1 MTGRSR
7 ADRLFRLLL
16 RLFPSE
22 FRGEFGDEM
31 SAVFG
36 DARADAAAAGRL
48 GILRLWCRTLGGSI
62 KTAPREHAAVLVRDA
77 RYGLRLMWKYPLATA
92 AAMLTIALGVGANTA
107 MFTVVNAVLLQLP
120 FDDPDR
126 LVSVLRRDAQGRSA
140 AIPVTQFRTWNEHV
154 DAVES
159 LAGYTMSSPV
169 LTGTGPPDR
178 LRLECF
184 SANMFSTLGVS
195 PMIGRTFSTQ
205 DDSPGAAPVIV
216 VSHSFWAEHIGRD
229 PGSIGRV
236 LTLDGVPVTVIGVMS
251 KEFDG
256 PRALRNL
263 DGWIPLTPCLD
274 SIRSQGRSA
283 TTINVYGRLKRDVSP
298 RIAAEQMDAAVDPA
312 ASRGDSFRVHLT
324 PLTEQIYGDVKKPLL
339 ALLGAAG
346 FVLLIAC
353 ANVASLLL
361 GRVDARRR
369 ELAVRAALG
378 CSRARVVRQLL
389 TESVVFASCGGAAGL
404 LMANW
409 SLGLLVSL
417 MPGGIRRIDHIALDG
432 TVLAA
437 SLAISTATGLLFGI
451 LPALSASRVDP
462 GAALKESPLLT
473 TPARR
478 RIRGALIVSEVALSV
493 ALLTGAGLMMKT
505 FLHLRPANP
514 GFEPAGKVAA
524 TISLPRRQYSD
535 GPAWTAFLE
544 NLRQRLLLRSG
555 VEAVVATSY
564 VPLSGFVSSAEV
576 QPVGRDGS
584 SVTVYAP
591 RVTSDYFREMGI
603 PVVRGRAF
611 TIGDGAGA
619 GVAIVN
625 ETMASRMWPGQDPL
639 GRQVV
644 YRGGSNSASTMT
656 IVGVARDVR
665 DTGSRLTAR
674 PEIYVPF
681 ADDPVPVIRIVVRTP
696 LDTELIEPVIRQEA
710 AAIDPRL
717 PVGDVEPLAE
727 IVARSVATWRF
738 AASLLATF
746 AGIAATLASVGLF
759 AVVGGWV
766 TERTPE
772 IGVRMAL
779 GAGRGTVLRFFLAR
793 GAILTAL
800 GVMGGLA
807 LAALTTRFLVA
818 WLVDASPLD
827 RPTFAAAAAA
837 MAAVGLVSTYLAA
850 RRATS
855 IDPLSALRS

>member
-1 MTGRSR
+1 MRGRSR
-7 ADRLFRLLL
+7 ADRVFRLLL

-22 FRGEFGDEM
+22 FRGDFGDEM
-31 SAVFG
+31 SAVFR
-36 DARADAAAAGRL
+36 DERADAAAAGRV
-48 GILRLWCRTLGGSI
+48 GMVQLWWRTLLGSL
-62 KTAPREHAAVLVRDA
+62 KTAPREHLAVLARDA
-77 RYGLRLMWKYPLATA
+77 AYGLRLMRKSPLATGA
-92 AAMLTIALGVGANTA
+92 AILTIALGVGANTA

-120 FDDPDR
+120 FEDPSR
-126 LVSVLRRDAQGRSA
+126 LVSVLRQDGQGRSA
-140 AIPVTQFRTWNEHV
+140 AIPLTQFRTWNERV

-169 LTGTGPPDR
+169 LTGTGAPGS

-184 SANMFSTLGVS
+184 SANMFSMLGVS
-195 PMIGRTFSTQ
+195 PARGRTFDAQ
-205 DDSPGAAPVIV
+205 DDTAGAPPVMV
-216 VSHSFWAEHIGRD
+216 VSYPFWAGRLGRD
-229 PGSIGRV
+229 PASIGRA

-256 PRALRNL
+256 PRALRRL
-263 DGWIPLTPCLD
+263 DGWIPLTPCLE
-274 SIRSQGRSA
+274 SIRTQGRPA
-283 TTINVYGRLKRDVSP
+283 TTISVYGRLKRGVSA
-298 RIAAEQMDAAVDPA
+298 RVAAEQMDAAIDQPTPA
-312 ASRGDSFRVHLT
+312 RDGLRVHLS

-361 GRVDARRR
+361 SRVDARRR

-378 CSRARVVRQLL
+378 CSRSRVVRQLL
-389 TESVVFASCGGAAGL
+389 TESVVFALCGGAAGL
-404 LMANW
+404 LIANW
-409 SLGLLVSL
+409 SLGVLVSL

-432 TVLAA
+432 YVLAA
-437 SLAISTATGLLFGI
+437 CLALSTGTALLFGL
-451 LPALSASRVDP
+451 LPALQASRLDP
-462 GAALKESPLLT
+462 GAALKDSALLT
-473 TPARR
+473 TPSRR

-514 GFEPAGKVAA
+514 GFEPEGKVAA
-524 TISLPRRQYSD
+524 TISLPRPQYAA
-535 GPAWTAFLE
+535 GPAWTAFIE

-564 VPLSGFVSSAEV
+564 LPLSGFVSSAEV
-576 QPVGRDGS
+576 QHFGGDGS
-584 SVTVYAP
+584 SVTVYSP
-591 RVTSDYFREMGI
+591 RVTPDYFNEMGI
-603 PVVRGRAF
+603 PVLRGRAF
-611 TIGDGAGA
+611 TIRDGPGA

-639 GRQVV
+639 GRQLVFK
-644 YRGGSNSASTMT
+644 GGLSPASTKT
-656 IVGVARDVR
+656 IVGVSRDVR

-674 PEIYVPF
+674 SELYVPF
-681 ADDPVPVIRIVVRTP
+681 ADEPVPVIRIVVKTAFSA
-696 LDTELIEPVIRQEA
+696 EQMAPVIRQEA
-710 AAIDPRL
+710 AAIDLRL
-717 PVGDVEPLAE
+717 PVGDVEPVTA

-746 AGIAATLASVGLF
+746 AGIAATLAAVGLF

-772 IGVRMAL
+772 IGVRIAL
-779 GAGRGTVLRFFLAR
+779 GAGPGTVLRFFLTR
-793 GAILTAL
+793 GAMLTL
-800 GVMGGLA
+800 VGVTCGLA
-807 LAALTTRFLVA
+807 LAALTTRFLAA
-818 WLVDASPLD
+818 WLVDGSPLD
-827 RPTFAAAAAA
+827 RPTFVAAAAT
-837 MAAVGLVSTYLAA
+837 MAGVGLLSTYLAA

>member
-1 MTGRSR
+1 MRGRPR

-22 FRGEFGDEM
+22 FRGDFGEEM
-31 SAVFG
+31 STVFR
-36 DARADAAAAGRL
+36 DARADATKAGRL
-48 GILRLWCRTLGGSI
+48 GMVRLWWRTLGGSLKI
-62 KTAPREHAAVLVRDA
+62 APREHAAVLVRDA
-77 RYGLRLMWKYPLATA
+77 TYGLRLMRKYPLATA
-92 AAMLTIALGVGANTA
+92 AAILTIALGVGANTA

-120 FDDPDR
+120 FEDPGR
-126 LVSVLRRDAQGRSA
+126 LVSVLRQDAQGGSA
-140 AIPVTQFRTWNEHV
+140 AIPLTQFRAWNDRV
-154 DAVES
+154 DAFES
-159 LAGYTMSSPV
+159 LAGYTMSSFV
-169 LTGTGPPDR
+169 LTGTGAPDR

-184 SANMFSTLGVS
+184 SANMFAMLGAS
-195 PMIGRTFSTQ
+195 AAIGRTFAAQ
-205 DDSPGAAPVIV
+205 DDSPGAPPVVV
-216 VSHSFWAEHIGRD
+216 VSHAFWAGRLGRGPDSIGRD
-229 PGSIGRV
+229 
-236 LTLDGVPVTVIGVMS
+236 LTIDGVPVTVIGVMS

-263 DGWIPLTPCLD
+263 DGWIPLTKCLE
-274 SIRSQGRSA
+274 SIRSQGRPA

-298 RIAAEQMDAAVDPA
+298 RVAEAHMDAAVDQATPL
-312 ASRGDSFRVHLT
+312 RDGFRVHLT

-361 GRVDARRR
+361 ARVDARRR
-369 ELAVRAALG
+369 ELAMRAALG

-389 TESVVFASCGGAAGL
+389 TESLVFAVSGGVAGL
-404 LMANW
+404 LLAHW
-409 SLGLLVSL
+409 SLGVLVSL

-432 TVLAA
+432 NVLAVC
-437 SLAISTATGLLFGI
+437 LALSTGTGLLFGL
-451 LPALSASRVDP
+451 LPALSASRLDP
-462 GAALKESPLLT
+462 GAALKDSGLLT
-473 TPARR
+473 TPSRR
-478 RIRGALIVSEVALSV
+478 RIRGALIVAEVALSV

-514 GFEPAGKVAA
+514 GFEPEGKVVA
-524 TISLPRRQYSD
+524 TISLPRTQYAA
-535 GPAWTAFLE
+535 GPAWTAFVE

-564 VPLSGFVSSAEV
+564 VPLSGFASSADV
-576 QPVGRDGS
+576 QHVGGDS
-584 SVTVYAP
+584 STVTVYSP
-591 RVTSDYFREMGI
+591 RVTTDYFSEMAI
-603 PVVRGRAF
+603 PVLRGRAF
-611 TIGDGAGA
+611 TIRDGPGA

-639 GRQVV
+639 GRQLVFK
-644 YRGGSNSASTMT
+644 GGLSPASTKT
-656 IVGVARDVR
+656 IVGVSRDVR

-674 PEIYVPF
+674 SELYVPF
-681 ADDPVPVIRIVVRTP
+681 ADEPVPVIRIVVKTAFSAEQM
-696 LDTELIEPVIRQEA
+696 TPVIRQEA

-717 PVGDVEPLAE
+717 PVGDVEPVAA

-746 AGIAATLASVGLF
+746 AGIAATLAAVGLF

-766 TERTPE
+766 TERTSE

-779 GAGRGTVLRFFLAR
+779 GAGRGRVLRFFLAR
-793 GAILTAL
+793 GAILTVV
-800 GVMGGLA
+800 GVTCGLA
-807 LAALTTRFLVA
+807 LAALTTRFLAA

-827 RPTFAAAAAA
+827 RPTFAAAAAT
-837 MAAVGLVSTYLAA
+837 MAAVGLLSTYLAA
-850 RRATS
+850 RRATN

>member
-1 MTGRSR
+1 MRGRSR
-7 ADRLFRLLL
+7 ADRVFRLFL

-22 FRGEFGDEM
+22 FRGDFGDEM
-31 SAVFG
+31 SAVFR
-36 DARADAAAAGRL
+36 DERADAAAAGRL
-48 GILRLWCRTLGGSI
+48 GMARLWWRTLLGSL
-62 KTAPREHAAVLVRDA
+62 KTAPREHLAVLARDA
-77 RYGLRLMWKYPLATA
+77 AYGLRLMRKSPLTTGA
-92 AAMLTIALGVGANTA
+92 AILTIALGVGANTA

-120 FDDPDR
+120 FEDPSR
-126 LVSVLRRDAQGRSA
+126 LVSVLRHDGQGRSA
-140 AIPVTQFRTWNEHV
+140 AISLTQFRTWNGRV

-169 LTGTGPPDR
+169 LTGTGAPGS

-184 SANMFSTLGVS
+184 SANMFSMLGVS
-195 PMIGRTFSTQ
+195 PAMGRTFDAQ
-205 DDSPGAAPVIV
+205 DDIPGAPPVMV
-216 VSHSFWAEHIGRD
+216 VSYPFWAGRLGRD
-229 PGSIGRV
+229 PASIGRA

-256 PRALRNL
+256 PRALRRL
-263 DGWIPLTPCLD
+263 DGWIPLTPCLE
-274 SIRSQGRSA
+274 SIRTQGRPA
-283 TTINVYGRLKRDVSP
+283 TTINVYGRLKRGVS
-298 RIAAEQMDAAVDPA
+298 AQVAEEQMDAAIDQPTPA
-312 ASRGDSFRVHLT
+312 RDGLRVHLS

-361 GRVDARRR
+361 SRVDARRR

-378 CSRARVVRQLL
+378 CSRSRVVRQLL
-389 TESVVFASCGGAAGL
+389 TESAVFALGGGAAGL
-404 LMANW
+404 LIANW
-409 SLGLLVSL
+409 SLGVLVSL

-432 TVLAA
+432 YVLAA
-437 SLAISTATGLLFGI
+437 CLALSTGTALLFGL
-451 LPALSASRVDP
+451 LPALHASRLDP
-462 GAALKESPLLT
+462 GAALKDCALLT
-473 TPARR
+473 TPSRL

-514 GFEPAGKVAA
+514 GFEPEGKLAA
-524 TISLPRRQYSD
+524 TISLPRPQYAA
-535 GPAWTAFLE
+535 GPAWTAFIE

-576 QPVGRDGS
+576 QHVGGDGS
-584 SVTVYAP
+584 SVTVYSP
-591 RVTSDYFREMGI
+591 RVTPDYFNEMGI
-603 PVVRGRAF
+603 PVLRGRAF
-611 TIGDGAGA
+611 TIRDGPGA

-639 GRQVV
+639 GRQLVF
-644 YRGGSNSASTMT
+644 RGGLNPASTKT
-656 IVGVARDVR
+656 IVGVSRDVR

-674 PEIYVPF
+674 SELYVPF
-681 ADDPVPVIRIVVRTP
+681 ADEPVPVIRIVVKTAFSA
-696 LDTELIEPVIRQEA
+696 EQMAPVIRQEA

-717 PVGDVEPLAE
+717 PVGDVEPVTA

-746 AGIAATLASVGLF
+746 AGIAATLAAVGLF

-772 IGVRMAL
+772 IGVRIAL

-793 GAILTAL
+793 GAMLTL
-800 GVMGGLA
+800 VGVTCGLA
-807 LAALTTRFLVA
+807 LAALTTRFLAA

-827 RPTFAAAAAA
+827 RPTFAAAAAT
-837 MAAVGLVSTYLAA
+837 MAGVGLLSTYLAA

>member
-1 MTGRSR
+1 MRRRPDGSGWCGCGGARSVAVSRPLR
-7 ADRLFRLLL
+7 ASTL
-16 RLFPSE
+16 
-22 FRGEFGDEM
+22 
-31 SAVFG
+31 AVL
-36 DARADAAAAGRL
+36 ARDAA
-48 GILRLWCRTLGGSI
+48 
-62 KTAPREHAAVLVRDA
+62 
-77 RYGLRLMWKYPLATA
+77 YGLRLMRKYPLATA
-92 AAMLTIALGVGANTA
+92 AAILTIALGVGANTA

-120 FDDPDR
+120 FEDPSR
-126 LVSVLRRDAQGRSA
+126 LVSVSRQDAQGRSA
-140 AIPVTQFRTWNEHV
+140 AIPLTQFRSWNEHV

-169 LTGTGPPDR
+169 LTGTGAPDR

-184 SANMFSTLGVS
+184 SANMFSMLGAS
-195 PMIGRTFSTQ
+195 PAIGRTFATQ
-205 DDSPGAAPVIV
+205 DDSLGAPPVMV
-216 VSHSFWAEHIGRD
+216 VSHSFWANHLGRD
-229 PGSIGRV
+229 PGSVGRV

-256 PRALRNL
+256 PRALRRL
-263 DGWIPLTPCLD
+263 DGWIPLTPCLE
-274 SIRSQGRSA
+274 SIRSQGRPA

-298 RIAAEQMDAAVDPA
+298 RVAEEQMDAAVDQATSP
-312 ASRGDSFRVHLT
+312 RDGFRVHLS

-361 GRVDARRR
+361 SRVDARRR

-389 TESVVFASCGGAAGL
+389 TESVVFALCGGAAGL
-404 LMANW
+404 LIANW
-409 SLGLLVSL
+409 SLGVLVSL

-432 TVLAA
+432 YVLAA
-437 SLAISTATGLLFGI
+437 CLALSTGTALLFGL
-451 LPALSASRVDP
+451 LPALYASRLDP
-462 GAALKESPLLT
+462 GAALKESALLT
-473 TPARR
+473 TPSRR

-505 FLHLRPANP
+505 FFTSGRQTLASNQRARWW
-514 GFEPAGKVAA
+514 
-524 TISLPRRQYSD
+524 RRFRCHVHSIAD
-535 GPAWTAFLE
+535 GPAWTAFIE
-544 NLRQRLLLRSG
+544 NLRQRLLLQSG

-576 QPVGRDGS
+576 QHVGGDGS
-584 SVTVYAP
+584 SVTVYSP
-591 RVTSDYFREMGI
+591 RVTPDYFSEMGI
-603 PVVRGRAF
+603 PVLRGRAF
-611 TIGDGAGA
+611 TIRDGPGA

-639 GRQVV
+639 GRQLVFKGDLGPV
-644 YRGGSNSASTMT
+644 STKT
-656 IVGVARDVR
+656 IVGVSRDVR

-674 PEIYVPF
+674 SEIYVPF
-681 ADDPVPVIRIVVRTP
+681 ADEPVPVIRIVVKTAFSA
-696 LDTELIEPVIRQEA
+696 EQMAPVIRQEA

-717 PVGDVEPLAE
+717 PVGDVEPVTA

-746 AGIAATLASVGLF
+746 AGIAATLAAVGLF

-793 GAILTAL
+793 GAMLTAV
-800 GVMGGLA
+800 GVTCGLA
-807 LAALTTRFLVA
+807 LAALTTRFLAA

-827 RPTFAAAAAA
+827 RPTFAAAAAT
-837 MAAVGLVSTYLAA
+837 MAAVGLLSTYLAA

>member
-1 MTGRSR
+1 MRGRSR

-22 FRGEFGDEM
+22 FRGDFGDEM

-36 DARADAAAAGRL
+36 DARADAATAGRL
-48 GILRLWCRTLGGSI
+48 GILRLWWRTLGGSLA
-62 KTAPREHAAVLVRDA
+62 TAPREHAAVLVRDA
-77 RYGLRLMWKYPLATA
+77 SYGLRLMRKYPLATA

-107 MFTVVNAVLLQLP
+107 MFTVVNAVFLQLP
-120 FDDPDR
+120 FEDPSQ
-126 LVSVLRRDAQGRSA
+126 LVSVLRQDAQGRSA
-140 AIPVTQFRTWNEHV
+140 PIPLTQFRTWNERV

-169 LTGTGPPDR
+169 LTGTSVPDR

-195 PMIGRTFSTQ
+195 PVIGRAFVAQ
-205 DDSPGAAPVIV
+205 DDSPGAPPVIV
-216 VSHSFWAEHIGRD
+216 VSHSFWDEHLARD

-251 KEFDG
+251 KAFDG

-263 DGWIPLTPCLD
+263 DGWIPLTLCLE
-274 SIRSQGRSA
+274 SIRAQGRAAS
-283 TTINVYGRLKRDVSP
+283 TINVYGRLKRDVSP
-298 RIAAEQMDAAVDPA
+298 RVAAEQMDAAVDQA
-312 ASRGDSFRVHLT
+312 TSVRDGFRVHLT

-369 ELAVRAALG
+369 ELAMRAALG

-389 TESVVFASCGGAAGL
+389 TESVVFAACGGAAGL
-404 LMANW
+404 LIANW

-432 TVLAA
+432 YVLAA
-437 SLAISTATGLLFGI
+437 SLALSTATGLLFGL

-462 GAALKESPLLT
+462 GAALKESALLT

-478 RIRGALIVSEVALSV
+478 RIRGALIVSQVALSV

-514 GFEPAGKVAA
+514 GFDPDGKLAA
-524 TISLPRRQYSD
+524 TISLPRPQYPD
-535 GPAWTAFLE
+535 GPAWRAFIE

-564 VPLSGFVSSAEV
+564 VPLSGFVSSADV
-576 QPVGRDGS
+576 QHVGGDGS
-584 SVTVYAP
+584 SVTVYSP
-591 RVTSDYFREMGI
+591 RVTPDYFSEMGI
-603 PVVRGRAF
+603 PVLRGRAF
-611 TIGDGAGA
+611 TTGDGPGA

-639 GRQVV
+639 GRQLVFK
-644 YRGGSNSASTMT
+644 GGSSPASIRT
-656 IVGVARDVR
+656 IVGVSRDVR

-681 ADDPVPVIRIVVRTP
+681 ADDPVPVIRIVVKTRFSA
-696 LDTELIEPVIRQEA
+696 EQMAPVIRQEA

-717 PVGDVEPLAE
+717 PLGDVEPVTE

-746 AGIAATLASVGLF
+746 AGIAATLAAVGLF

-772 IGVRMAL
+772 IGVRIAL

-793 GAILTAL
+793 GAMLTAL
-800 GVMGGLA
+800 GVIGGLA
-807 LAALTTRFLVA
+807 LAALTTRFLAA

-827 RPTFAAAAAA
+827 RPTFAAAAAT
-837 MAAVGLVSTYLAA
+837 MAAVGLLSTYLAA
-850 RRATS
+850 RRAMS